1 MGDEDEMSVLELRIP
16 PPIVML
22 LTGILMRLA
31 SSAVPSLAFPIPA
44 RVALAVA
51 LAVAGFVVASV
62 AFFSFRRVRT
72 TVDPR
77 KPDEATNLVA
87 AGLYKVTRNPMY
99 LGLLLIL
106 AGWAIFLANAMAF
119 VFLPVFVLYLNR
131 FQIEPE
137 ERALALKFG
146 AQYAAYKARVRR
158 WL

>member
-1 MGDEDEMSVLELRIP
+1 MSVLELRIP
-16 PPIVML
+16 PPVVML

-31 SSAVPSLAFPIPA
+31 SSVMPALAFPIPA

-106 AGWAIFLANAMAF
+106 TGWAIFLANAVAF

-146 AQYAAYKARVRR
+146 AQYAAYRAKVRR

>member
-16 PPIVML
+16 PPVVML

-31 SSAVPSLAFPIPA
+31 SSVMPALAFPIPA

-106 AGWAIFLANAMAF
+106 TGWAIFLANAVAF

-146 AQYAAYKARVRR
+146 AQYAAYRAKVRR

>member
-16 PPIVML
+16 PPVVML

-31 SSAVPSLAFPIPA
+31 SSVMPALAFPIPA

-106 AGWAIFLANAMAF
+106 TGWAIFLANAMAF

-146 AQYAAYKARVRR
+146 AQYAAYRAKVRR

>member
-16 PPIVML
+16 PPVVML

-31 SSAVPSLAFPIPA
+31 SSVMPALAFPIPA

-87 AGLYKVTRNPMY
+87 AGVSQEPPHPPFSGTPFYLSSVVAVFAAVTRR
-99 LGLLLIL
+99 
-106 AGWAIFLANAMAF
+106 
-119 VFLPVFVLYLNR
+119 R
-131 FQIEPE
+131 FCSACVPFCTPS
-137 ERALALKFG
+137 L
-146 AQYAAYKARVRR
+146 
-158 WL
+158 

>member
-1 MGDEDEMSVLELRIP
+1 MSVLELRIP

>member
-1 MGDEDEMSVLELRIP
+1 MSVLELRIP
-16 PPIVML
+16 PPVVML

-31 SSAVPSLAFPIPA
+31 SSVMPALAFPIPA

-106 AGWAIFLANAMAF
+106 TGWAIFLANAMAF

-146 AQYAAYKARVRR
+146 AQYAAYRAKVRR

>member
-16 PPIVML
+16 PPVVML

-31 SSAVPSLAFPIPA
+31 SSVMPALAFPIPA

-87 AGLYKVTRNPMY
+87 AGASQGHPHTLV
-99 LGLLLIL
+99 LG
-106 AGWAIFLANAMAF
+106 ARFFLSWWGGF
-119 VFLPVFVLYLNR
+119 F
-131 FQIEPE
+131 
-137 ERALALKFG
+137 FG
-146 AQYAAYKARVRR
+146 
-158 WL
+158 

>member
-1 MGDEDEMSVLELRIP
+1 MRDEDEMSVLELRIP
-16 PPIVML
+16 PPVVML

-31 SSAVPSLAFPIPA
+31 SSVIPALAFPIPA

-106 AGWAIFLANAMAF
+106 TGWAIFLANAVAF

-146 AQYAAYKARVRR
+146 AQYAAYRAKVRR